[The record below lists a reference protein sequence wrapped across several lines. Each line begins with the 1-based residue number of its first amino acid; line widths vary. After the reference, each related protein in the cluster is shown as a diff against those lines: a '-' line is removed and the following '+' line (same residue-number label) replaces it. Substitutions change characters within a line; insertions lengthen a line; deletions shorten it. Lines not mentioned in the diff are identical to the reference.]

1 MLKSTKISQA
11 SPLEKI
17 EVSPSVLLPAYDGT
31 DNPRSLSV
39 SVFQET
45 VLEKVIKSDL
55 LVKVSDLEENYYNKQ
70 EVDDLI
76 APLQPEKIDE
86 LIQIVERLDGDV
98 EEEGSVKFQINEAK
112 QDLIGT
118 PEDPSSQD
126 TINAAKNLVAD
137 SLQFIIYN

>member
-45 VLEKVIKSDL
+45 VLEEVVKSDL
-55 LVKVSDLEENYYNKQ
+55 LVKVSDLEENYYTKQ

-76 APLQPEKIDE
+76 APLQPEKLDE
-86 LIQIVERLDGDV
+86 LI
-98 EEEGSVKFQINEAK
+98 
-112 QDLIGT
+112 
-118 PEDPSSQD
+118 
-126 TINAAKNLVAD
+126 
-137 SLQFIIYN
+137 